1 MQRDVKFILAPPG
14 CGKTT
19 FLSLVRNPFF
29 KPEWWKL
36 SRASDSLRDADDI
49 LSSVPDHC
57 SGKTLLN
64 AGRYYTETPALGWD
78 KWHRVCFRALVKY
91 QHDNG
96 GVGPIL
102 CGFMV
107 GSNFEAVQSGFD
119 KFVGEGMVE
128 SLPGVPKIRP
138 EEIIIVLPDQATLEA
153 RGRSRSDR
161 PVDAEHVRNCLRNYR
176 ELADRYHGRI
186 RVVQDFGMLLN

>member
-1 MQRDVKFILAPPG
+1 MQRDVF
-14 CGKTT
+14 
-19 FLSLVRNPFF
+19 SL
-29 KPEWWKL
+29 
-36 SRASDSLRDADDI
+36 LRDAEKQHFCRSYATP
-49 LSSVPDHC
+49 SS
-57 SGKTLLN
+57 
-64 AGRYYTETPALGWD
+64 PALGWD

-91 QHDNG
+91 QHENG

-138 EEIIIVLPDQATLEA
+138 EEIIIVLPDQATLVA
-153 RGRSRSDR
+153 RG
-161 PVDAEHVRNCLRNYR
+161 
-176 ELADRYHGRI
+176 
-186 RVVQDFGMLLN
+186 